1 MDADNFHSTKCN
13 SNDNIIMM
21 NVLLIFTLNT
31 IQWRYQMEMYIHSSS
46 LARNLETTAK
56 MPNGMKK
63 QKVATAR

>member
-1 MDADNFHSTKCN
+1 
-13 SNDNIIMM
+13 MM

-31 IQWRYQMEMYIHSSS
+31 IKWRYQMEMYIHSSS